1 MRRVPTTNE
10 RKRNAAFLQ
19 GFQGVP
25 TTNERK
31 RNAAFLQ
38 GFQGDIYICTI
49 LKEKILHSVYHEQ
62 CYSTKRKAAYKV
74 FIKNLSVY
82 R

>member
-19 GFQGVP
+19 GFQGD
-25 TTNERK
+25 T
-31 RNAAFLQ
+31 FLQ

>member
-10 RKRNAAFLQ
+10 R
-19 GFQGVP
+19 
-25 TTNERK
+25 E

-49 LKEKILHSVYHEQ
+49 LKEKILHSVNHEQ
-62 CYSTKRKAAYKV
+62 CHPTKRKAAHNPT
-74 FIKNLSVY
+74 FECL
-82 R
+82 

>member
-1 MRRVPTTNE
+1 MRH
-10 RKRNAAFLQ
+10 
-19 GFQGVP
+19 VP

-38 GFQGDIYICTI
+38 GFQGDTYICTI
-49 LKEKILHSVYHEQ
+49 LKDKILHSVYHEQ
-62 CYSTKRKAAYKV
+62 CYSTKRKVAHKV
-74 FIKNLSVY
+74 FIENPSVY

>member
-19 GFQGVP
+19 GFQGD
-25 TTNERK
+25 T
-31 RNAAFLQ
+31 
-38 GFQGDIYICTI
+38 YICTI
-49 LKEKILHSVYHEQ
+49 LKDKILHSVYHEQ
-62 CYSTKRKAAYKV
+62 RHPTKRKVAYKV